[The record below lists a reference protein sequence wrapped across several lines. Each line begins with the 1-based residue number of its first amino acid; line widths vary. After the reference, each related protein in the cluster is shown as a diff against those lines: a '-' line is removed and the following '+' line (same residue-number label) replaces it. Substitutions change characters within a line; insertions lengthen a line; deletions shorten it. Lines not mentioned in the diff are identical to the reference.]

1 MVNAPQPFPAV
12 TAAEDRGARVR
23 GSRWIAAVSDTV
35 LQIAHQAV
43 ENTHRLDSAREKGKT
58 HLDDPPQDFTFDDFL
73 DIINP
78 LQHLP
83 VVSFLYRAITGDQ
96 IKPAMRILGDIGYG
110 GPTGFLGSCA
120 EVLFEAIFG
129 ADPGSTALSF
139 LTGGDEAKKEGEK
152 TSEVAVDPS
161 AQLASTDPSETP
173 VAPAPKEATAAY
185 AVFARD
191 RGTSR

>member
-1 MVNAPQPFPAV
+1 V
-12 TAAEDRGARVR
+12 TDVR
-23 GSRWIAAVSDTV
+23 

-43 ENTHRLDSAREKGKT
+43 ENTHHLDSAREKGKT
-58 HLDDPPQDFTFDDFL
+58 HLDDPPQDFTLDDFL

-83 VVSFLYRAITGDQ
+83 VVSFIYRAVTGDQ

-129 ADPGSTALSF
+129 QDVGGTAISL
-139 LTGGDEAKKEGEK
+139 LTGGDGDKKEKEGEG
-152 TSEVAVDPS
+152 TAATPADPA
-161 AQLASTDPSETP
+161 AQLASTDPTAT
-173 VAPAPKEATAAY
+173 VPARAEATTAY
-185 AVFARD
+185 ATFTKAL
-191 RGTSR
+191 GTNR

>member
-1 MVNAPQPFPAV
+1 V
-12 TAAEDRGARVR
+12 TDVR
-23 GSRWIAAVSDTV
+23 

-83 VVSFLYRAITGDQ
+83 IVSFIYRAITGDK

-129 ADPGSTALSF
+129 DDVGGTAIAW
-139 LTGGDEAKKEGEK
+139 LTGDKKEGDK
-152 TSEVAVDPS
+152 ASEVAVDPA
-161 AQLASTDPSETP
+161 AQVASTDPS
-173 VAPAPKEATAAY
+173 VALAEPARTAATAAY
-185 AVFARD
+185 ALFTQP
-191 RGTSR
+191 RGTNR

>member
-1 MVNAPQPFPAV
+1 V
-12 TAAEDRGARVR
+12 TDVR
-23 GSRWIAAVSDTV
+23 

-43 ENTHRLDSAREKGKT
+43 ENTHHLDSAREKGKT
-58 HLDDPPQDFTFDDFL
+58 HLDDPPQDFTLDDFL

-83 VVSFLYRAITGDQ
+83 VVSFIYRAVTGDQ

-129 ADPGSTALSF
+129 QDVGATAISL
-139 LTGGDEAKKEGEK
+139 LTGGDDDKKKEGEK
-152 TSEVAVDPS
+152 TAATPADPA
-161 AQLASTDPSETP
+161 AQLASTDPTAT
-173 VAPAPKEATAAY
+173 VPALAEATTAY
-185 AVFARD
+185 ATFTKAL
-191 RGTSR
+191 GTNR